1 MINTND
7 LKVGMTIQM
16 DGNIFT
22 VIETGHVK
30 PGSSS
35 Y

>member
-16 DGNIFT
+16 DGNIYT
-22 VIETGHVK
+22 VLEFNFAEY
-30 PGSSS
+30 SL
-35 Y
+35 

>member
-16 DGNIFT
+16 DGNILYNR
-22 VIETGHVK
+22 
-30 PGSSS
+30 GSCSRGTCLCIV
-35 Y
+35 